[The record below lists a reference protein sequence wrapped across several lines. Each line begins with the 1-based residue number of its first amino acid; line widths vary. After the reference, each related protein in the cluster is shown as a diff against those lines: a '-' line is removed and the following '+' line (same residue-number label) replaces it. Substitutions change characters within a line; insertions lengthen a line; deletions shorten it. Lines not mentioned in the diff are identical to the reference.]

1 MIRGHGCIIFLYY
14 FFLNSTKAEK
24 MPPHAA
30 PFLRP
35 PVYYSV
41 SIQNSTNPSDQWYS
55 AEQLELRGGLLDD
68 TRQQCMKE
76 KNTLYSLLGRAS
88 PLSAAASCIGYYLL
102 FGCQN
107 KFCNRIDGRNVNR
120 FFAASLFRP
129 ICGCSC

>member
-1 MIRGHGCIIFLYY
+1 
-14 FFLNSTKAEK
+14 

-41 SIQNSTNPSDQWYS
+41 SIKNSTNPSDQWYS

-68 TRQQCMKE
+68 TRQQFMKE

-88 PLSAAASCIGYYLL
+88 PLSAAASCNWLL
-102 FGCQN
+102 STIWLPKQ
-107 KFCNRIDGRNVNR
+107 ILQ
-120 FFAASLFRP
+120 SY
-129 ICGCSC
+129 